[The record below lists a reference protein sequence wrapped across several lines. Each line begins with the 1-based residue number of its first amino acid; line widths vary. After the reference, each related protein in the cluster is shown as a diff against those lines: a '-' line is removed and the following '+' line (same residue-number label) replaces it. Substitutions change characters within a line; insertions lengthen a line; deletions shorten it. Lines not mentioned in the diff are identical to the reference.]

1 MIDWLVDQLTDSPM
15 VHSIQRKIFHL
26 IITFSSSKSW
36 SSCMLDAPEKSQP
49 NRFWNK
55 KNEKART
62 MIVKWLYNLLSL
74 ALYFPN
80 IGKSTKI
87 GNWACCKRGTKKKI
101 LIPRQHSNLWSP
113 EHRAGVLSDELW
125 RDLITLVTCWLS
137 HIHFPSLKFTIFF
150 FQRVSRFSSLLLSNS
165 RSLFFV
171 HVVNRSRIS
180 SVGTALD
187 CRAEDRVIRFL
198 K

>member
-1 MIDWLVDQLTDSPM
+1 MRDCRLIGRSTENQLDSVWLIDWLVDQLTDSPM

-87 GNWACCKRGTKKKI
+87 GNWACCKRGTKKKNPDSSTGFEPMI
-101 LIPRQHSNLWSP
+101 AWTPSGRPIRWAMERSDHARNMLIITYSSSELKIHHLF
-113 EHRAGVLSDELW
+113 LS
-125 RDLITLVTCWLS
+125 TS
-137 HIHFPSLKFTIFF
+137 K
-150 FQRVSRFSSLLLSNS
+150 
-165 RSLFFV
+165 SLFFF
-171 HVVNRSRIS
+171 
-180 SVGTALD
+180 A
-187 CRAEDRVIRFL
+187 AF
-198 K
+198 